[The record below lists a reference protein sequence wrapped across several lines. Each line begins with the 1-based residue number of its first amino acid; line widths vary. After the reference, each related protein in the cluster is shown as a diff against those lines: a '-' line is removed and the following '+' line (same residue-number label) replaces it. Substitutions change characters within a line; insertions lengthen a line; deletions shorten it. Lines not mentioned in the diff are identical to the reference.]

1 MLRWTLFTLAV
12 ALAALGA
19 LTSVKSPDWLPWRL
33 GVVAGEYGHWFGGG
47 ALLLAGLAWF
57 VRGGHPG
64 LAAIT
69 AVMAAAAAVML
80 FKPALEARAIAAGLP
95 AKLAAA
101 FGPATVDRPPFST
114 ADLILGRRPV
124 PVTPQTLAVAAELPL
139 DFYRPAPRRD
149 GRPAPCVVVVH
160 GGGWNGGDRSEIAHF
175 NHWLAGQGYAVA
187 ALSYRLAPAQQ
198 WPAQR
203 ADVLEALAYLK
214 NHAGELGVDPG
225 RFVLLGR
232 SAGGQIAQTVGY
244 TAGDPAIR
252 GVIALYA
259 PSDLIFGY
267 VNTHEDDMLKSP
279 TLMRQFL
286 GGTPDSAR
294 ANYESASALFHV
306 SRASPPTLLL
316 HGTLDAVVWYRHSV
330 RLDARLAEAGV
341 PHAYV
346 AMPWATHAFEFN
358 LHGPGGQL
366 TTYAVEWF
374 LARVTQ

>member
-1 MLRWTLFTLAV
+1 
-12 ALAALGA
+12 
-19 LTSVKSPDWLPWRL
+19 
-33 GVVAGEYGHWFGGG
+33 
-47 ALLLAGLAWF
+47 
-57 VRGGHPG
+57 
-64 LAAIT
+64 
-69 AVMAAAAAVML
+69 
-80 FKPALEARAIAAGLP
+80 
-95 AKLAAA
+95 
-101 FGPATVDRPPFST
+101 
-114 ADLILGRRPV
+114 
-124 PVTPQTLAVAAELPL
+124 
-139 DFYRPAPRRD
+139 
-149 GRPAPCVVVVH
+149 
-160 GGGWNGGDRSEIAHF
+160 
-175 NHWLAGQGYAVA
+175 VA